1 MKIAL
6 PRKVMMIIKNL
17 QLHGYEAY
25 AVGGCVRDSIL
36 ARRPKDWDI
45 TTSARPEEVKKL
57 FRRTVD
63 TGIEHGTVTVL
74 LGRDG
79 YEVTT
84 YRIDGA
90 YEDSRHPKEVLF
102 TNRLEE
108 DLRRRDF
115 TINAMAYNDEVRLVD
130 VFGGMQDLNHHLI
143 RCVGDPRERFSEDA
157 LRILRA
163 VRFSAQLNFPIEEET
178 AEAVRE
184 LAPTLENISAERIQA
199 ELVKLLVSAHPERIQ
214 DAYELGITRIILPEW
229 DAMAGAEYSPS

>member
-1 MKIAL
+1 MKTAPSERGFVYKPI
-6 PRKVMMIIKNL
+6 R
-17 QLHGYEAY
+17 G
-25 AVGGCVRDSIL
+25 R
-36 ARRPKDWDI
+36 
-45 TTSARPEEVKKL
+45 SAPQR
-57 FRRTVD
+57 
-63 TGIEHGTVTVL
+63 
-74 LGRDG
+74 
-79 YEVTT
+79 
-84 YRIDGA
+84 
-90 YEDSRHPKEVLF
+90 
-102 TNRLEE
+102 
-108 DLRRRDF
+108 F

-214 DAYELGITRIILPEW
+214 DAYELGITRIILAGVGCYGREW
-229 DAMAGAEYSPS
+229 SRILPIINMMCTAHAPCIKVCKA